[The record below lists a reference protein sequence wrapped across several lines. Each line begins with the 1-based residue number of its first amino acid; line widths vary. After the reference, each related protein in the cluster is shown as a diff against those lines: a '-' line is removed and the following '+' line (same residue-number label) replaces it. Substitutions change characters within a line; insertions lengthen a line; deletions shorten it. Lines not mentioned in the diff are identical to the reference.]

1 MSKPII
7 RFNKEL
13 FDKYSAEHSLKLV
26 DENDINKIHC
36 NIYLTGNCVTEGC
49 NETFTK
55 KFHVLYKSNIYTC
68 KQCTIKN
75 GVINNKKTCMEKYGV
90 ESVWQVKEVR
100 DKVKA
105 TVLEKYG
112 VDNVMKYEPIRKIV
126 SEKMKISIKN
136 SPFRKVKYNDDNRP
150 INRISNKEER
160 KRRIIKK
167 YGQLNFKSSKI
178 FKNMCIN
185 GVKNKYGVEH
195 VSKLQSTLENKKI
208 NNLKK
213 YGVASTS
220 QVPEIAN
227 KITKNGFKLKEFI
240 FPSGKI
246 EKVQGYE
253 PFALRDLLEKE
264 NICENDIITGCKNVP
279 TIWYNDINQVKR
291 RHFVDIFIPSQNKC
305 IEIKSSFTVKKD
317 NVFEKQKTAKN
328 LGYLYE
334 IWVYN
339 EKGEIIEKHI

>member
-1 MSKPII
+1 MSKSII

-100 DKVKA
+100 DKVKS

-112 VDNVMKYEPIRKIV
+112 VDVVSKCESIKEKLSEKIKLIRK
-126 SEKMKISIKN
+126 EN
-136 SPFRKVKYNDDNRP
+136 PHPNLKYNNDNRP
-150 INRISNKEER
+150 INHISNKKER
-160 KRRIIKK
+160 ERRIIEK
-167 YGQLNFKSSKI
+167 YGQLNYRSSPVFKEL
-178 FKNMCIN
+178 
-185 GVKNKYGVEH
+185 VKKGIQNKHGVEH
-195 VSKLQSTLENKKI
+195 ISKVESVIENKKI
-208 NNLKK
+208 NNIKK

-253 PFALRDLLEKE
+253 PFALRDLIEKE

>member
-26 DENDINKIHC
+26 NENDINKIHC

-90 ESVWQVKEVR
+90 ESVWQVKEIR
-100 DKVKA
+100 DKVKS

-112 VDNVMKYEPIRKIV
+112 VDNIMKYQPIKQIV
-126 SEKMKISIKN
+126 HEKVRLSVKN
-136 SPFRKVKYNDDNRP
+136 GTFPKLKYNNYNRP
-150 INRISNKEER
+150 IGYITNKNEKE
-160 KRRIIKK
+160 KRIIEK
-167 YGQLNFKSSKI
+167 YGQLNYKSSKI
-178 FKNMCIN
+178 YKTMCIN

-195 VSKLQSTLENKKI
+195 VSKLKSTVEKRRETTLQ
-208 NNLKK
+208 K

-220 QVPEIAN
+220 QVPEIAS
-227 KITKNGFKLKEFI
+227 KMTQSRFKQKEFI